1 MGMSKTC
8 VLLLMVFLLV
18 PAPSLA
24 QTPRSAFV
32 AANKSWPP
40 FWLRFNRAIKNRDR
54 VALRRMMA
62 DDFSDHGGG
71 SPADYYV
78 TQVFSKEMRR
88 EYQRALS
95 SGTELIEYGE
105 QPARF
110 TRRKEYPK
118 LIFEFGKDRRWRW
131 IGLVGD

>member
-1 MGMSKTC
+1 
-8 VLLLMVFLLV
+8 
-18 PAPSLA
+18 
-24 QTPRSAFV
+24 
-32 AANKSWPP
+32 
-40 FWLRFNRAIKNRDR
+40 
-54 VALRRMMA
+54 MMA

-71 SPADYYV
+71 SSADDYV
-78 TQVFSKEMRR
+78 IQVFSKEMRR

-110 TRRKEYPK
+110 TRRKEYPQ

-131 IGLVGD
+131 IGIVGD

>member
-1 MGMSKTC
+1 MSKTC
-8 VLLLMVFLLV
+8 VLLLILSLLV
-18 PAPSLA
+18 PTPLYA
-24 QTPRSAFV
+24 QSSRSASI
-32 AANKSWPP
+32 AANKSWPQ
-40 FWLRFNRAIKNRDR
+40 FWVRFNRAIKNGDR
-54 VALRRMMA
+54 VSLRRMMA

-110 TRRKEYPK
+110 TRRKDHPR
-118 LIFEFGKDRRWRW
+118 LIFEFGKDRRWHW

>member
-1 MGMSKTC
+1 MSKTC
-8 VLLLMVFLLV
+8 VVLLILFLLV
-18 PAPSLA
+18 PFPSLA
-24 QTPRSAFV
+24 QTPRSTFI
-32 AANKSWPP
+32 AANKSWPQ
-40 FWLRFNRAIKNRDR
+40 FWVRFNRAIKKRDR
-54 VALRRMMA
+54 VSLRRMMA

-71 SPADYYV
+71 SSADDYV
-78 TQVFSKEMRR
+78 IQVFSKEMRR

-110 TRRKEYPK
+110 TRRKDHPQ

-131 IGLVGD
+131 IGIVGD